1 MTADLDTG
9 LLRAFVAV
17 LRAGSINRAAS
28 VLARTQPALS
38 QQIRKLEEHVGQTL
52 LLRSPRGIVPTM
64 AGAALLPYAERIL
77 ALTDE
82 LVPGCGVGDEGE
94 AVCYRIGLI
103 EDIVGA
109 RLVTVLSDF
118 VAAHPHWQL
127 SVTVAP
133 TTRLGEL
140 LAAGELDLIVA
151 DPAWPLGLTPR
162 WQVSCPLVWAGLA
175 SLDLMGTPLPLV
187 LFAAPCLWRDISLAS
202 LQQAGLAWRCGFESS
217 NLQAVQVALQ
227 AGLGVSVLLPG
238 TLPAGVQVLRH
249 ERLPT
254 LPLVQL
260 ALYVRD
266 GSGPGAE
273 QLSRLFYR
281 EISGLSLPLGLAGD
295 DAC

>member
-1 MTADLDTG
+1 MAADLDTG
-9 LLRAFVAV
+9 LLRAFVTV

-28 VLARTQPALS
+28 GLARTQPALS

-82 LVPGCGVGDEGE
+82 LVPGCGAGEQDEE
-94 AVCYRIGLI
+94 RCYHIGLI
-103 EDIVGA
+103 EDVVGA

-118 VAAHPHWQL
+118 VAAHPRWQL
-127 SVTVAP
+127 SITVAS

-140 LAAGELDLIVA
+140 LAVGELDLIIA

-162 WQVSCPLVWAGLA
+162 WQVSCPLLWAGLTT
-175 SLDLMGTPLPLV
+175 LDLTTSTLPLV

-202 LQQAGLAWRCGFESS
+202 LQQAGVAWRCVFESA

-227 AGLGVSVLLPG
+227 AGLGISALLAG

-249 ERLPT
+249 EHLPD
-254 LPLVQL
+254 LPPVQL
-260 ALYVRD
+260 ALYTRD
-266 GSGPGAE
+266 GAESGVE

-281 EISGLSLPLGLAGD
+281 EISGLSLRVEPIGASYP
-295 DAC
+295 